1 MSPFLPRA
9 AGVFQGDLQEIHLQH
24 LDQPRHTMEHRL
36 PSSVHRC
43 PRLSLKHQNNT
54 LKAQYPALLQ
64 LSTLVVSK
72 SNYWNI
78 DKVIFNR

>member
-24 LDQPRHTMEHRL
+24 LDQPRHTMERRL

-43 PRLSLKHQNNT
+43 PRLSLEHQNNSSIPCFT
-54 LKAQYPALLQ
+54 PIVDYSRL
-64 LSTLVVSK
+64 
-72 SNYWNI
+72 
-78 DKVIFNR
+78 